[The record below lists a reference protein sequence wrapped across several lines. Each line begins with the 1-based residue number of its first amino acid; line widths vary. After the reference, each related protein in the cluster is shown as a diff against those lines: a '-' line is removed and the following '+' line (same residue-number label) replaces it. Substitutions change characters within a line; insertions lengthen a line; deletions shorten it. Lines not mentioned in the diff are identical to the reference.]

1 MHARRRDNSIPGLWF
16 ASCINGS
23 EMLFETLTFLASE
36 VNAYLNE
43 KLLPTSDPRLKVG
56 NISLAFDS
64 LLTGANSVNDKA
76 VMTLVNLEEDRA
88 SRSPDNFVKS
98 TTEATY
104 KNPPVVLNLYVMFS
118 IFRTDYDDCLK
129 WLGHIVQFFQ
139 YQPTFTPL
147 THPSLDARIEKLTV
161 ELYTMNFEQLNHIW
175 STLGGKYLPSAL
187 YKVRQLSLDE
197 NAVRG
202 ESGLIKEI
210 QLSERSMGAV
220 S

>member
-1 MHARRRDNSIPGLWF
+1 
-16 ASCINGS
+16 
-23 EMLFETLTFLASE
+23 MLHETLSFLATE
-36 VNAYLNE
+36 VNGYLNQ
-43 KLLPTSDPRLKVG
+43 KLLPTSDPRLKIG

-64 LLTGANSVNDKA
+64 LLTGANSLTDKA

-88 SRSPDNFVKS
+88 ARSPDNFVKD
-98 TTEATY
+98 TTTASY
-104 KNPPVVLNLYVMFS
+104 KNPPIVVNLYVMICVFKA
-118 IFRTDYDDCLK
+118 DYDDSLK

-139 YQPTFTPL
+139 HQNVFTPL
-147 THPSLDARIEKLTV
+147 THPHLDERIERLTV

-187 YKVRQLSLDE
+187 YKVRQLQLDE

-202 ESGLIKEI
+202 ESGLIREVQLDKGTKE
-210 QLSERSMGAV
+210 AV